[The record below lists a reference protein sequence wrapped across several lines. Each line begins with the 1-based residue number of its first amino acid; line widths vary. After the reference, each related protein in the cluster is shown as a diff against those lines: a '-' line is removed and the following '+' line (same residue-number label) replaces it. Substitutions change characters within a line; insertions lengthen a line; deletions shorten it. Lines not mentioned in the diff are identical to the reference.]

1 MGSTLL
7 LNMNMPKT
15 PITKNIHSTNTNRFM
30 RVLNVPE
37 KIYAIDKTHS
47 SIKAL
52 AGVPNLL

>member
-1 MGSTLL
+1 
-7 LNMNMPKT
+7 
-15 PITKNIHSTNTNRFM
+15 M